1 MSPRRVI
8 SGEPA
13 KKVKKGT
20 FMRLISHILAH
31 KIRLILIGF
40 GIIATTIVNITI
52 SLFIRVIID
61 DYITPMLASE
71 KDKVDFAPLLHAI
84 TIFAIILFVAAILS
98 FLYRYLM
105 VKLSNGILRDI
116 REQMYEKMQHFPI
129 KYFDTNKAGDIM
141 SKYTNDLD
149 TFRQVISQALPET
162 IKGILTFSLILISM
176 LTLSINLIVV
186 VILMCAIMFLFTKW
200 IGDRSL
206 KSYRV
211 TQKSISDL
219 NTYVEEMVLGAKEV
233 KVYCYENRNIREF
246 LKKNDTWGEAV
257 SSADTLSNILMPC
270 MNSLGNIMYV
280 LIAFA
285 GGIMLLNNVPNLT
298 ISGQGVLTIG
308 IISSFMT
315 FTKTFTGLIAE
326 LSGQVPFIVQSL
338 SGAERIFNLLDTD
351 VEIDNGTYILNKK
364 TDNEWEWVNSG
375 KIASDN
381 YTTNDKADKIA
392 DDKKDGTRHVPLV
405 GNIVLTNVNF
415 SYVKGK
421 QVLKNINVYA
431 DKGEKV
437 ALVGATGAGKTTITN
452 LINRFYEVDSGDI
465 TYDGIDIKNIKKKD
479 LRESFAVVLQD
490 VNLFTGTILENI
502 RYGRLM
508 ASDEECIAAAKLV
521 CADSFIEMLPDAY
534 NTMIKG
540 DGGSL
545 SQGQKQ
551 LISIARAAVANPPC
565 LILDEA
571 TSSIDTRTEKLVQK
585 GMVELMKGRTV
596 FIIAHRLSTIR
607 DADVI
612 MVMQNGEIIERGNHE
627 SLIEKK
633 GHYYELYTGKI
644 EID

>member
-200 IGDRSL
+200 IGDRSF

-285 GGIMLLNNVPNLT
+285 GGIMLLNNVPNIT

-351 VEIDNGTYILNKK
+351 VEIDNGTYVLNKK

-381 YTTNDKADKIA
+381 YATNDKTDKIA
-392 DDKKDGTRHVPLV
+392 DDKKDGTQHVPLV